1 MTSIE
6 ISELEDRIKQLK
18 KELVHIAETTDLNSS
33 ETIYYSQELDQ
44 LITIYQKL
52 SYTNMLLN
60 GNKIT

>member
-1 MTSIE
+1 M
-6 ISELEDRIKQLK
+6 
-18 KELVHIAETTDLNSS
+18 AETTDLNSS

-60 GNKIT
+60 GNNITRIFKII